1 MGLYRGGRP
10 KGTKNKKTDLFR
22 KCDEIGVDVFTEL
35 LTIAHSE
42 PIPDKRFSKFHKLAE
57 FLYAK
62 PKDQGEVELTP
73 EQVREMIREWSRDA
87 DEDRGKGDAG

>member
-10 KGTKNKKTDLFR
+10 RGTKNKKTDLFR
-22 KCDEIGVDVFTEL
+22 KCDEMKVDVFEEL
-35 LTIAHSE
+35 LTLANGE
-42 PIPDKRFSKFHKLAE
+42 LIPDKRFNKFFKLAE

-73 EQVREMIREWSRDA
+73 EQVREMIKEWSQNVHA
-87 DEDRGKGDAG
+87 TGS